1 MGCFVTLLILLIF
14 GPVLLGLL
22 AGWAAV
28 VLAVFLP
35 WMLVG
40 SAIAGMTAGIFAGF
54 VLCRRRRPPASRFR
68 A

>member
-1 MGCFVTLLILLIF
+1 MGCFVTLLLFLIF

-40 SAIAGMTAGIFAGF
+40 SAIAGVATGLSAGF
-54 VLCRRRRPPASRFR
+54 VLRRRRRPSASRFR